1 MGVEHLITRIDIKA
15 AEVCFLRPIYYF
27 ILGMLLTSDDGET
40 FFSDHDADDNNDDDD
55 DDDKEEI
62 GNRRKRI
69 YRLTQDNINIR
80 EDAYA
85 YWHIYTIISDD
96 GRNNAFER
104 VDASTSTAYC
114 SSYKS
119 Q

>member
-1 MGVEHLITRIDIKA
+1 MGVEHLIMRIDIKA

-27 ILGMLLTSDDGET
+27 ISRMRLTSDDGEK
-40 FFSDHDADDNNDDDD
+40 FFSDDDDDDDD

-85 YWHIYTIISDD
+85 YWHIHTIISDD

-114 SSYKS
+114 SSHKS